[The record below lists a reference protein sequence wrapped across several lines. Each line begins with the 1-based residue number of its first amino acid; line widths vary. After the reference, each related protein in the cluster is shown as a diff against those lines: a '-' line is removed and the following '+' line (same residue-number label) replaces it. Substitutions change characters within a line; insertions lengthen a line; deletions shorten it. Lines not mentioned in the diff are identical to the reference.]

1 MAPTKRPKPK
11 KQKKGPPKTAAP
23 SAAPTPSANAE
34 KLMEFY
40 VRLAGD
46 VDFLS
51 DFIADPQA
59 VAKRE
64 LGEAERE
71 VLFSG
76 DQGRIYSTLRP
87 DLIPKIPPAPPQ
99 PQPVAASQPGAAAD
113 PHRAACLNV
122 FGVPPVTVIYPFHY
136 GQQAAAAYPYSAGY
150 PYWPSWPPP
159 YPQQ

>member
-1 MAPTKRPKPK
+1 MAPTKRPQPK
-11 KQKKGPPKTAAP
+11 KQKKGPSKTAAP
-23 SAAPTPSANAE
+23 SAAPTPSLNAE
-34 KLMEFY
+34 KLTNFY

-51 DFIADPQA
+51 DFIADSQA

-64 LGEAERE
+64 LSEGERE

-87 DLIPKIPPAPPQ
+87 DLIPKTPPAPPQ
-99 PQPVAASQPGAAAD
+99 PQPAAAPQPGAAAD
-113 PHRAACLNV
+113 PNRAVCLHAM
-122 FGVPPVTVIYPFHY
+122 PPVTVIYPFHY